1 MSAELR
7 EGVLAVLRADAVIT
21 ASGAPV
27 WDTASRGTE
36 HPYIALGE
44 ETLSDDGYDY
54 GRDRVDGMIVNLGV
68 HVWARENVAPQCR
81 VLTKAVRNA
90 LHENEEIAIAGHRLI
105 SALHT
110 ATQYPPDPDANVEHG
125 VVMFE
130 FLIETV

>member
-7 EGVLAVLRADAVIT
+7 AAVLVTLRAAT
-21 ASGAPV
+21 ALSETPV
-27 WDTASRGTE
+27 WDTAERGTKY
-36 HPYIALGE
+36 PYIELGE

-54 GRDRVDGMIVNLGV
+54 GLDRVDGMVINLGI
-68 HVWARENVAPQCR
+68 HVYSKQNVSPQCR
-81 VLTKAVRNA
+81 TLTKAVRAA